1 MTKLVIVES
10 PAKCKKIESY
20 LGSGY
25 KCIAS
30 FGHFRGIR
38 GGLKDIDFNNNYMP
52 KFSIMPGKTKYVT
65 NMRNCI
71 RNSTSVILAT
81 DDDREGEAIAWHI
94 CDEFNLPIDS
104 TSRIIFHEITKPAIL
119 RAMDN
124 PTTINMSQV
133 YAQFS
138 RQVLDLL
145 IGYTVSPI
153 LWKHISRNNNS
164 KLSAGRCQTPALQ
177 IIYDNQ
183 KEIEE
188 APGKKVYKT
197 SGNFTD
203 KDIPF
208 DLNFEF
214 TKEDSVRQFL
224 EKSKTFQH
232 VISFKKEKEKTKKQP
247 IPMTTSNLQQK
258 ASNEL
263 GFSPKRTMQVAQ
275 KLYEKGYISYMR
287 TDSKKYSAEFIDKAK
302 KYIQG
307 KWGVEYL
314 LGKKDYDEITVG
326 AKEEEN
332 SKKAKKASNKKTKAK
347 NKKGDENLPK
357 AQEAHEA
364 IRPTNCEMEELPEHE
379 DDSVERR
386 LYKFIYSVTIESCM
400 SQAKCISQTTQIT
413 SPDLSKT
420 KTKKEIF
427 YKNNCEKIIFPGWKI
442 VRGYDKE
449 SPTFNFLR
457 ELRER
462 FIKEKKK
469 GSAKQVSFSLIQSNV
484 SIKNLKSHYTEA
496 KLVQELEKKGIGRPS
511 TFSSIVSKNQER
523 EYVKI
528 QNVDGQTIEC
538 VDFKLVNCEGGE
550 EGEEGEEGND
560 VSMEIAETV
569 QKRTFGNEK
578 KKMVLQQKG
587 MAVIEFL
594 LKHFSPIF
602 NYEYTKE
609 MENTLDAISK
619 GKEVWHYPCSKC
631 HEEIKKQQS
640 KLQGGE
646 KLCIKIDENHKYII
660 GKYGPVIICNIDG
673 KTTFKNVK
681 RDISLDKLKKGEYTL
696 EDIVYVKPLMAKR
709 KTSEDTTDSDESDGE
724 KPKKLYKVL
733 GEMKGKPVI
742 LRSGKYGPY
751 LNWNGKNK
759 TVKYL
764 KKELDDIDLKDA
776 NKIFSYKG
784 KNIK

>member
-20 LGSGY
+20 LGAGY

-38 GGLKDIDFNNNYMP
+38 GGLKDIDFTNNYMP
-52 KFSIMPGKTKYVT
+52 KFSVMPGKTKYVT

-94 CDEFNLPIDS
+94 CDEFNLPLET

-119 RAMDN
+119 RAIKN
-124 PTTINMSQV
+124 PTTVNMSQV
-133 YAQFS
+133 NAQFS

-145 IGYTVSPI
+145 IGFTVSPI

-203 KDIPF
+203 NNIPF

-214 TKEDSVRQFL
+214 TKEDSVRKFL

-232 VISFKKEKEKTKKQP
+232 VISFRTEKEKTKKQP

-275 KLYEKGYISYMR
+275 KLYEKGYITYMR

-302 KYIQG
+302 KYIKD
-307 KWGVEYL
+307 KWGEEYWL
-314 LGKKDYDEITVG
+314 DDKGYGEITVG
-326 AKEEEN
+326 VESETKKKKKVVK
-332 SKKAKKASNKKTKAK
+332 KKAE
-347 NKKGDENLPK
+347 KGGKGSKGGKGGKDDLPK

-364 IRPTNCEMEELPEHE
+364 IRPTNPAIYELPPQEE
-379 DDSVERR
+379 DSSERR
-386 LYKFIYSVTIESCM
+386 LYKFIYSVTVESCM
-400 SQAKCISQTTQIT
+400 APATCLSLPTIISCP
-413 SPDLSKT
+413 SVSKDST
-420 KTKKEIF
+420 DKSKKGIS
-427 YKNNCEKIIFPGWKI
+427 YKNNCEKITFPGWKI

-449 SPTFNFLR
+449 AVVYTYLTALR
-457 ELRER
+457 DKYLKDKTKPRDK
-462 FIKEKKK
+462 IANY
-469 GSAKQVSFSLIQSNV
+469 SQIQSNV

-528 QNVDGQTIEC
+528 QNVEGQTIEC
-538 VDFKLVNCEGGE
+538 VDFKLSEVKKGE
-550 EGEEGEEGND
+550 DEAEK
-560 VSMEIAETV
+560 SMEIVET
-569 QKRTFGNEK
+569 KKERTFGNEK
-578 KKMVLQQKG
+578 NKIVLQQKG
-587 MAVIEFL
+587 MAVMEFL
-594 LKHFSPIF
+594 IKHFSPIF
-602 NYEYTKE
+602 NYEYTKQ
-609 MENTLDAISK
+609 MENTLDEISK
-619 GKEVWHYPCSKC
+619 GDIIWHDPCAKC
-631 HEEIKKQQS
+631 HSEIKEQQT
-640 KLQGGE
+640 KLGGKE
-646 KLCIKIDENHKYII
+646 KLSIKIDEHHKYII
-660 GKYGPVIICNIDG
+660 GKYGPVIICNKDG
-673 KTTFKNVK
+673 KTSFKNVK
-681 RDISLDKLKKGEYTL
+681 REISLEKLKKGEYTL
-696 EDIVYVKPLMAKR
+696 EEIVYVKPKVQPN
-709 KTSEDTTDSDESDGE
+709 DGYDSDTSSVASDT
-724 KPKKLYKVL
+724 PVKKVNRVL
-733 GEMKGKPVI
+733 GDMKGKPVV

-776 NKIFSYKG
+776 VKLFTYKS
-784 KNIK
+784 KYKK

>member
-20 LGSGY
+20 LGTGY

-38 GGLKDIDFNNNYMP
+38 GGLKDIDFDNNYMP
-52 KFSIMPGKTKYVT
+52 KFSVMPGKTKYVT

-71 RNSTSVILAT
+71 RESTSVILAT

-94 CDEFNLPIDS
+94 CDEFNLPIDT

-119 RAMDN
+119 RAVEN
-124 PTTINMSQV
+124 PTVVNMSQV

-145 IGYTVSPI
+145 IGFTVSPI

-177 IIYDNQ
+177 LIYDNQ

-197 SGNFTD
+197 SGNFTE

-214 TKEDSVRQFL
+214 TKEASVREFL

-302 KYIQG
+302 KYIQK
-307 KWGVEYL
+307 KWGEEYCL
-314 LGKKDYDEITVG
+314 DDKAYGAITVG
-326 AKEEEN
+326 AKEEE
-332 SKKAKKASNKKTKAK
+332 KAKKAKTKTKAK
-347 NKKGDENLPK
+347 EKAGKKKGTGKDLPK

-364 IRPTNCEMEELPEHE
+364 IRPTNCAMEELPEKE
-379 DDSVERR
+379 DDSSERR
-386 LYKFIYSVTIESCM
+386 LYKFIYSVTAESCM
-400 SQAKCISQTTQIT
+400 APAKCLSLTTQIT
-413 SPDLSKT
+413 SPTMGKT
-420 KTKKEIF
+420 KTKKEVF
-427 YKNNCEKIIFPGWKI
+427 YKNNCEKITFPGWKI

-449 SPTFNFLR
+449 SPTFTFLG
-457 ELRER
+457 ELRAR
-462 FIKEKKK
+462 FAKEKKK
-469 GSAKQVSFSLIQSNV
+469 GADKHVFFSLIQSNV

-496 KLVQELEKKGIGRPS
+496 KLVQELEKRGIGRPS

-528 QNVDGQTIEC
+528 QNVEGQKIEC
-538 VDFKLVNCEGGE
+538 VDFKLEKAIEETEGA
-550 EGEEGEEGND
+550 EGAD
-560 VSMEIAETV
+560 TCMEIVETT
-569 QKRTFGNEK
+569 KERTFGNEK
-578 KKMVLQQKG
+578 NKMVLQQKG
-587 MAVIEFL
+587 TAVMEFL

-609 MENTLDAISK
+609 MENKLDAISK
-619 GKEVWHYPCSKC
+619 GEEIWHHPCSKC
-631 HEEIKKQQS
+631 HGEIKEQQS

-681 RDISLDKLKKGEYTL
+681 RDISLEKLKKGEYTL
-696 EDIVYVKPLMAKR
+696 KDIVYVKPPAVER
-709 KTSEDTTDSDESDGE
+709 KGSEDGDDTEGSDGE
-724 KPKKLYKVL
+724 KPKKIHKVL
-733 GEMKGKPVI
+733 GDMKGKPVV

-764 KKELDDIDLKDA
+764 KKELDDIDMKDA
-776 NKIFSYKG
+776 EKLFSYKS
-784 KNIK
+784 KSRK